1 MTRKEQLNHECPEC
15 MARPGMPCKLYNGDP
30 LEVPHKVRGPGKL
43 AEHLQKEID
52 RKEERFR
59 KQYGPLFQ
67 HVADAEIKLPTVA
80 ELALQKR
87 YDAARA
93 AEDRGML
100 HQANRGLEWIRLRW
114 IKREIASMIG
124 EESAELIWQY
134 AVNVFSSSESYVE
147 NFIQEC
153 VTTCVPHSLKYEL
166 RYDQARINKY
176 NPDGRFLVTVEHWPP
191 PNYVPPMTREQY
203 LARFPRL
210 DHRYGDANAAEP
222 DDGGLFEKLLSINRP
237 MTGQANDDNR

>member
-1 MTRKEQLNHECPEC
+1 MKRSEQLKYECPEC
-15 MARPGMPCKLYNGDP
+15 MARPGSPCKIYNGDA
-30 LEVPHKVRGPGKL
+30 LKIPHKVRGPGQQ

-52 RKEERFR
+52 RKEERAR

-67 HVADAEIKLPTVA
+67 HVADVEIKLPTVA

-114 IKREIASMIG
+114 IKREIASVIG
-124 EESAELIWQY
+124 ERSAELIWEY
-134 AVNVFSSSESYVE
+134 ANRVFPAESYIE
-147 NFIQEC
+147 QFIQEC
-153 VTTCVPHSLKYEL
+153 LTTCVSHSLKYEL
-166 RYDQARINKY
+166 RYDAARINKY
-176 NPDGRFLVTVEHWPP
+176 NPDGSYLVAVESWPP

-203 LARFPRL
+203 LERFPKL
-210 DHRYGDANAAEP
+210 DHRHGDTNAVEL
-222 DDGGLFEKLLSINRP
+222 DDGGLLERILSINRP
-237 MTGQANDDNR
+237 HVG